1 MKRFLLTAVTLLA
14 FTALRAQVVVLNDNM
29 WVSRLSEIHATVV
42 DSLSN
47 EPVPYASFYVIPEK
61 DTTITNFTLTDPEG
75 KAKLEEVPYGRYTL
89 HVEMMGYLPVIK
101 TRYFRDSRVDIGT
114 IRLVVDEHYLDAAV
128 VTDKGNPVT
137 IKEDT
142 LEYNASSFHVGSN
155 AMLKDLL
162 KKMPGIEVSDDGTVK
177 VNGEPVDKITVGGKT
192 FFFNDKSAALNNL
205 PAAIVDKIRVTDRTS
220 ESTRAT
226 GIEDGSKEKVMDVV
240 LKKEYEKGWFG
251 NIAGKGGTTL
261 VPKQEGELRD
271 DRGFLYSGN
280 LLVSGYTEKDQVT
293 GIVNLQN
300 VDDGGVVFR
309 ISEDGE
315 TTQLGGNGLSDFAQA
330 GVNATTDR
338 IKDVETAVMANYK
351 YNDTRGANRSSRT
364 TWQTEGDI
372 LSETDNTSRGF
383 GNSFNSKVELK
394 KEKGKVWFHFR
405 PNFTYSKTD
414 SWSSGTSATS
424 REGILMNRSEQSTY
438 DGSISR
444 SGNLTGDVSFR
455 DLGGKEGRI
464 IQASYGL
471 NLNASDGGSDES
483 SLTQRKG
490 AEDFLRQLH
499 YDSQSASH
507 GGGGSLRY
515 TEPLGKKWTLSMQ
528 GSFNATLRNSVR
540 DASDAMGYNDYY
552 SSEVHGRQLQNNYDA
567 TIQYKWGKN
576 NWVTVGAL
584 LSGLLDENRTRSFG
598 IDTETGVGDWS
609 WYVTPTL
616 RLRSR
621 KGNSNFNV
629 HVSGATRSP
638 SRGQMLPVL
647 NVGNPTRL
655 SAGNIYLKPYGY
667 TTGTVS
673 WYRNDPKDFSMVMM
687 SLSAT
692 MRRNSVSSAQW
703 YDASSILYSVPVNVR
718 KPALSTTMYLSYAK
732 PFGKEK
738 HWTMDTGFNL
748 NYSKGTSYQAKG
760 TLPGVDTETF
770 DYASFMEGFWGTD
783 ASGSN
788 FYSGKSG
795 FSESVTRSS
804 NLGVFGTINYNKD
817 PFSMYAGVSAAAG
830 IARYS
835 LDSSVNRQTF
845 NEYVSLGIDYKTPH
859 AFEID
864 SNLGYTLYQGYA
876 AGFNEPELRWNA
888 SVTKNI
894 GAFSLSITAHDI
906 LNQTR
911 GRSHSITAN
920 YEEDSYRLIL
930 GRYILFGVKWNF
942 GKMNAAHSQRAN
954 SAAMDMAF

>member
-1 MKRFLLTAVTLLA
+1 MKRILLTATAFLA
-14 FTALRAQVVVLNDNM
+14 FTGLHAQVVVLNDNM
-29 WVSRLSEIHATVV
+29 WASRLAELHATVV

-61 DTTITNFTLTDPEG
+61 DTTITNFTLTDAEG

-89 HVEMMGYLPVIK
+89 HVEMMGYRPVIK
-101 TRYFRDSRVDIGT
+101 TRYFRDRWVDLGT

-137 IKEDT
+137 VKGDT
-142 LEYNASSFHVGSN
+142 LEYNASSFYVGSN

-205 PAAIVDKIRVTDRTS
+205 PAAVVDKIRVTERAS

-251 NIAGKGGTTL
+251 NIAAKGGTTL

-280 LLVSGYTEKDQVT
+280 VLVSGYTEKDQVT

-300 VDDGGVVFR
+300 VDDGGVAIMV
-309 ISEDGE
+309 SEDGE
-315 TTQLGGNGLSDFAQA
+315 MTRLGGNGLSDFAQA

-338 IKDVETAVMANYK
+338 LKDVETAVMANYK

-364 TWQTEGDI
+364 TWQAEGDI
-372 LSETDNTSRGF
+372 LSETDNTSRSF
-383 GNSFNSKVELK
+383 GNSFNSQAELK

-414 SWSSGTSATS
+414 TWSSGTSATS
-424 REGILMNRSEQSTY
+424 REGALMNRSEQSTY

-464 IQASYGL
+464 IQATYGV

-567 TIQYKWGKN
+567 TIQYKWGDN
-576 NWVTVGAL
+576 NWITAGAL
-584 LSGLLDENRTRSFG
+584 LSGMLDENRTRSFG
-598 IDTETGVGDWS
+598 IDTETGVGDWA

-629 HVSGATRSP
+629 HVSGTTRSP

-655 SAGNIYLKPYGY
+655 SAGNIYLKPYGH
-667 TTGTVS
+667 TSGTVS

-687 SLSAT
+687 SLTAT

-718 KPALSTTMYLSYAK
+718 KPALSSSMYLSYAK
-732 PFGKEK
+732 PFGKER
-738 HWTMDTGFNL
+738 HWTVDMGMNL
-748 NYSKGTSYQAKG
+748 SYSKGTSYQAKG
-760 TLPGVDTETF
+760 ALPGVDTETF

-795 FSESVTRSS
+795 FSESTTRSS
-804 NLGVFGTINYNKD
+804 NLAAFGSVNYNKH
-817 PFSMYAGVSAAAG
+817 PFSAYGSVSAGMG

-835 LDSSVNRQTF
+835 LDSSVNREIF
-845 NEYVSLGIDYKTPH
+845 NESVSVGAEYKTPH
-859 AFEID
+859 AFEIG
-864 SNLGYTLYQGYA
+864 SNLHYTLYQGYA

-888 SVTKNI
+888 SVSKNV
-894 GAFSLSITAHDI
+894 GAFSFSLTANDI

-911 GRSHSITAN
+911 GRSHTVTDN
-920 YEEDSYRLIL
+920 YEEDTYRLIL

-954 SAAMDMAF
+954 RAAMDMAF

>member
-1 MKRFLLTAVTLLA
+1 MKKLLISACALLA
-14 FTALRAQVVVLNDNM
+14 GLGLRAQVVVLNDNL
-29 WVSRLSEIHATVV
+29 WVTRLAEIQATVV
-42 DSLSN
+42 DSLTH

-89 HVEMMGYLPVIK
+89 HVEMMGYRPVVK
-101 TRYFRDSRVDIGT
+101 TRYFRDRWVDLGT

-137 IKEDT
+137 VKGDT
-142 LEYNASSFHVGSN
+142 LEYNASSFYVGSN

-205 PAAIVDKIRVTDRTS
+205 PAAVVDKIRVTDRAS
-220 ESTRAT
+220 ESTRST

-251 NIAGKGGTTL
+251 NIAAKGGTTL
-261 VPKQEGELRD
+261 VPKREGELRD

-280 LLVSGYTEKDQVT
+280 VLVSGYTEKDQVT

-300 VDDGGVVFR
+300 VDDGGVAIMV
-309 ISEDGE
+309 SEDGE
-315 TTQLGGNGLSDFAQA
+315 MTQLGGNGLSDFAQA

-364 TWQTEGDI
+364 TWQAEGDI
-372 LSETDNTSRGF
+372 LSETDNTSRSF
-383 GNSFNSKVELK
+383 GNSFNSQMELK

-414 SWSSGTSATS
+414 TWSSGTSATS
-424 REGILMNRSEQSTY
+424 REGLLMNRAEQSTY
-438 DGSISR
+438 NGNISR
-444 SGNLTGDVSFR
+444 SGKLTGDVSFR

-464 IQASYGL
+464 IQATYGVD
-471 NLNASDGGSDES
+471 LNASDGGSDES
-483 SLTQRKG
+483 SMTQRRG

-499 YDSQSASH
+499 YDSRSASH

-515 TEPLGKKWTLSMQ
+515 SEPLGKKWTLSLQ

-552 SSEVHGRQLQNNYDA
+552 SSEVHGRQLNNNYDA
-567 TIQYKWGKN
+567 TVQYKWGNN
-576 NWVTVGAL
+576 NWITVGAL
-584 LSGLLDENRTRSFG
+584 LSGLLDENRSRSFG
-598 IDTETGVGDWS
+598 IDTETGVGEWA
-609 WYVTPTL
+609 WYVMPTL

-655 SAGNIYLKPYGY
+655 SVGNIYLKPYGH
-667 TTGTVS
+667 TSGTVS

-687 SLSAT
+687 SLTAT
-692 MRRNSVSSAQW
+692 MRRNSVGSAQW
-703 YDASSILYSVPVNVR
+703 YDASGILYSVPVNIR
-718 KPALSTTMYLSYAK
+718 KPALSSSMYLSYAK
-732 PFGKEK
+732 PFGKER
-738 HWTMDTGFNL
+738 HWTVDMGMNL
-748 NYSKGTSYQAKG
+748 SYSKGTSYQAKG
-760 TLPGVDTETF
+760 SLPGVDTETF
-770 DYASFMEGFWGTD
+770 DYASFMDGFWGAD

-795 FSESVTRSS
+795 FSESTTRSS
-804 NLGVFGTINYNKD
+804 NLAAFGSVNYNKH
-817 PFSMYAGVSAAAG
+817 PFSVYGSVSAG
-830 IARYS
+830 MGFARYS
-835 LDSSVNRQTF
+835 LDSSVNREIF
-845 NEYVSLGIDYKTPH
+845 NESVSMGAEYKTPH
-859 AFEID
+859 AFEIG
-864 SNLGYTLYQGYA
+864 SNLHYTLYQGYA

-888 SVTKNI
+888 SVSKNV
-894 GAFSLSITAHDI
+894 GAFSFSLTANDI

-911 GRSHSITAN
+911 GRSHTVTDN
-920 YEEDSYRLIL
+920 YEEDTYRLIL

-954 SAAMDMAF
+954 RAAMDMAF